1 MIKLSPRLSACA
13 MLAKKGGF
21 ALDIGTDH
29 ALLPCFLVMSGVS
42 RGACAADI
50 AEGPLLAAKK
60 TVSLCGLGDKVSAV
74 LSDGLKNIPDDIL
87 AKTTDIFIAGMGG
100 ELIAEILSSERVP
113 PSASFILQPNTRA
126 PMLRA
131 FLAERGFAT
140 VSERAVRD
148 GKFLYPVILA
158 RLGAPSRKLSE
169 LEAEVGSLDPRDPE
183 SLEYLRGEKRRLI
196 LAGEGMAASEDRE
209 KREEAE
215 RVLALAK
222 KIEEYISGGVNQ

>member
-87 AKTTDIFIAGMGG
+87 A
-100 ELIAEILSSERVP
+100 
-113 PSASFILQPNTRA
+113 SFILQPNTRA

-158 RLGAPSRKLSE
+158 RLGGQCRRLSE